1 MSDTCM
7 LVIKFI
13 YVLNFTYVFS
23 DARENILYNFVVVV
37 VVDLLFLL
45 TRFIGTNQ
53 VFKTKGQFSSLI

>member
-1 MSDTCM
+1 MSGTCM

-13 YVLNFTYVFS
+13 YVLNFIHVFS

-37 VVDLLFLL
+37 DLLFLL
-45 TRFIGTNQ
+45 TKFIGTNQ